1 MVRQAHHERSRRVH
15 RNGTI
20 KIQIPFVLSLSKETN
35 VKDFRVKETIF
46 REYDIRGIVG
56 TELMIEDVY
65 DLGRAIAF
73 YLLQLNNNVKKIAV
87 GIDVREHSPIIKER
101 LCKALMDS
109 GMEVVFIG
117 VCTSPMM
124 YFATYTMPVDAGI
137 MVTASHN
144 PKEYNG
150 FKICLGTQSLWGNQI
165 REIGKLYREKQHCI
179 AQTSGTY
186 TEHFIKDEYIAWHV
200 GKFAH
205 LKNSDLSAVIDCGN
219 GAAAVVIPDI
229 IAAMGWNNMQL
240 LCCVPDLA
248 SATHA
253 ADPTVAKNMQDV
265 KQALE
270 NTQAIVGIGF
280 DGDADRM
287 GAMTKEGELVAGDK
301 LIALF
306 AQPMIKEHPGMCVV
320 YNVVCSEGLT
330 EVLESWGAKTVITPV
345 GHSVI
350 EENMHKYHALLAGE
364 TSCHFFFKDRHFGY
378 DDGVYAMFR
387 LIEILVKSQQPLSV
401 LLEMFPQKV
410 TSPEYRLP
418 CDEESKYTM
427 VQEMK
432 GLFFQKKNV
441 KILAIDGVRVTTDYG
456 WGIIRASNTQPVLS
470 IRFEANTEKDLQ
482 RIKEEFISVL
492 AHYFGDE
499 YLREHLQM

>member
-1 MVRQAHHERSRRVH
+1 MC
-15 RNGTI
+15 RNR
-20 KIQIPFVLSLSKETN
+20 KPKM
-35 VKDFRVKETIF
+35 KPTIF

-56 TELMIEDVY
+56 DELLIEEVY
-65 DLGRAIAF
+65 NLGHAIAF
-73 YLLQLNNNVKKIAV
+73 YLLQLNSTVKKIAV
-87 GIDVREHSPIIKER
+87 GMDVREHSPAIKER

-109 GMEVVFIG
+109 GLDVVFIG
-117 VCTSPMM
+117 TCTSPMM
-124 YFATYTMPVDAGI
+124 YFATYTMPVDGGI
-137 MVTASHN
+137 MITASHN

-165 REIGKLYREKQHCI
+165 REIGKLYSEKQQCI
-179 AQTSGTY
+179 AQAPGTY
-186 TEHFIKDEYIAWHV
+186 TEHAIKSEYIAWHV
-200 GKFAH
+200 EKFSH
-205 LKNSDLSAVIDCGN
+205 LKGMNMPAVIDCGN

-229 IAAMGWNNMQL
+229 VAAMGWKNMQL
-240 LCCVPDLA
+240 LCCDPDLS

-253 ADPTVAKNMQDV
+253 ADPTSLKNMQDV
-265 KQALE
+265 QQALC
-270 NTQAIVGIGF
+270 NSDAVVGVGF

-306 AQPMIKEHPGMCVV
+306 AQPMIKENPGMCVV

-330 EVLESWGAKTVITPV
+330 EVLHNWGAKTIMTPV

-350 EENMHKYHALLAGE
+350 EENMHKHHALLAGE

-378 DDGVYAMFR
+378 DDGIYAMFR
-387 LIEILVKSQQPLSV
+387 LFEILIQSQQSLSK
-401 LLEMFPQKV
+401 LLEVFPKKV
-410 TSPEYRLP
+410 TSSEYRLP
-418 CDEESKYTM
+418 CDEENKYAM

-432 GLFFQKKNV
+432 GLFYQKKNV

-470 IRFEANTEKDLQ
+470 IRFEANTQQDLE
-482 RIKEEFISVL
+482 RIKEDFISVL
-492 AHYFGDE
+492 SHYFDDE
-499 YLREHLQM
+499 YLKKQLHM